1 MCQELKLF
9 GFIEETLKELENRW
23 EKLEDISKELEMFF
37 EQILYKANKGYINI
51 NYRVKSKKSLKEKI
65 IRNDYY
71 QKYDTKEKLFDNIPD
86 IIGLR
91 LECRFIQ
98 DETEI
103 YKFLKKYFSEKTEDA
118 EDFYYNLYN
127 PNIIL
132 DLGSKQ
138 PKEQKNGIKM
148 YRIDGRYLG
157 GQHPVNFEIQIK
169 SLVNIFWSEIEHKII
184 YKNYNYVIADSFYKD
199 IMKAIKN
206 SLTTIDQQLLLISN
220 QFDMGDTT
228 SPEKREEQLEN
239 LLSKM
244 IYDIFA
250 ARIKDSIGVLVDFR
264 KSCET
269 IVKYVFRHLFNH
281 DIERYSDNLSAG
293 FDRLRQINESKI
305 DFKEQITFEREPV
318 FQNTCTSLLGTHIK
332 SCMNEQFQWSLF
344 FRVLFE
350 IELGNNTEDFECFMH
365 YYSEKI
371 YDKIST
377 GRLCSNFIVS
387 ETQVII
393 DTLMIQ
399 FAHIFIQ
406 ANSVELLYD
415 HVVEQIV
422 RTMNIVIDTV
432 YRNILTMEQWEKE
445 KDIYLTLLELR
456 LFTLFS
462 MDIKAE
468 RVLDFLER
476 VRYSK
481 SNIEM
486 PKGILKYIYKL

>member
-1 MCQELKLF
+1 MELKLF
-9 GFIEETLKELENRW
+9 AFIEEILSS
-23 EKLEDISKELEMFF
+23 LEDRKESLDQVSKELEVFF
-37 EQILYKANKGYINI
+37 EELLYTANKGYINI
-51 NYRVKSKKSLKEKI
+51 NSRVKSKKSLKEKI

-103 YKFLKKYFSEKTEDA
+103 YKFLKKYFNEKVEDI
-118 EDFYYNLYN
+118 EDYYYSACN
-127 PNIIL
+127 PNIML

-148 YRIDGRYLG
+148 YRIDGKYWG
-157 GQHPVNFEIQIK
+157 GQRPINFEIQIK

-184 YKNYNYVIADSFYKD
+184 YKNYNYVIADAFYKD

-228 SPEKREEQLEN
+228 SLDKKEEQLEN
-239 LLSKM
+239 LLSKI

-250 ARIKDSIGVLVDFR
+250 VRIKDSIGVLVDFR
-264 KSCET
+264 KSCEA
-269 IVKYVFRHLFNH
+269 IVKYVFRHALGN
-281 DIERYSDNLSAG
+281 DIENYSNNLILG
-293 FDRLRQINESKI
+293 FERLRKIDQSKI
-305 DFKEQITFEREPV
+305 DFKEQIVFEREPI
-318 FQNTCTSLLGTHIK
+318 FQNECTSLLGSHIK
-332 SCMNEQFQWSLF
+332 ECINDQFQWSLF

-350 IELGNNTEDFECFMH
+350 IELDNNVEDFENYIQ
-365 YYSEKI
+365 YYIEKI
-371 YDKIST
+371 YCKIASN
-377 GRLCSNFIVS
+377 RLSSNFTME
-387 ETQVII
+387 ETQCIL

-399 FAHIFIQ
+399 FVNIFIQ
-406 ANSVELLYD
+406 VNSVELLYD
-415 HVVEQIV
+415 NVVEQII
-422 RTMNIVIDTV
+422 RIMNIVIDAL
-432 YRNILTMEQWEKE
+432 YRNILTFEQWEKE
-445 KDIYLTLLELR
+445 QDIYLTLLELR
-456 LFTLFS
+456 LFTLFN

-468 RVLDFLER
+468 KVLDFLER
-476 VRYSK
+476 VRYSR